1 MWGGGLGRGAVVDH
15 DHFHM
20 EAYNEALRFDA
31 FVAHSLEKA
40 LDLGVSGKL
49 FLDAADTLLQKRF
62 SAVSGIEKHL
72 FWQMVKEADPRLK
85 KIANTGLFFLVHEVP
100 GHTQEMYEM
109 QHPWDVILARI
120 SNAKKATLSIFE
132 DASINTDP
140 ETGLSL
146 LSDKEMFERLLP
158 ALASEMDAKLY
169 TSFVESDSKTR
180 KRSLNRD
187 DLEAYLNKNM
197 QGIKMKRT
205 KWRIDMWVT
214 FNNGKELYVGQ
225 PTAALAL
232 SLNDDFRMLLSGAGF
247 KVPKPTF
254 NGDMTQ
260 NLAVLHQY
268 NKDMRQAIRGFYA
281 DFEDWAK
288 NALIGDFSRTYFAE
302 AKDQLG
308 GHIVKWTGYE
318 GAERQVEVPSDMQ
331 YVLDDLVE
339 EKQAAG
345 ASFWEQIE
353 AFKGSA

>member
-1 MWGGGLGRGAVVDH
+1 MGRGAVVDH

-214 FNNGKELYVGQ
+214 FNNGKSSLCG
-225 PTAALAL
+225 PT
-232 SLNDDFRMLLSGAGF
+232 
-247 KVPKPTF
+247 
-254 NGDMTQ
+254 NGC
-260 NLAVLHQY
+260 
-268 NKDMRQAIRGFYA
+268 
-281 DFEDWAK
+281 
-288 NALIGDFSRTYFAE
+288 
-302 AKDQLG
+302 
-308 GHIVKWTGYE
+308 
-318 GAERQVEVPSDMQ
+318 
-331 YVLDDLVE
+331 
-339 EKQAAG
+339 
-345 ASFWEQIE
+345 ASI
-353 AFKGSA
+353 KSKR